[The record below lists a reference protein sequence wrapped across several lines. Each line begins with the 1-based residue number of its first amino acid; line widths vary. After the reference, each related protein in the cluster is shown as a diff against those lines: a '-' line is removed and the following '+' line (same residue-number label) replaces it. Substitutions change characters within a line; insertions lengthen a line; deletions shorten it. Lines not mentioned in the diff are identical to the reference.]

1 MVPVSS
7 TVTEPIFYTIFEAT
21 ENTGYQ
27 PPGESDPGP
36 GITTITFNEFIPY
49 PVFPDDPFTLQR
61 ISRILTSSHS
71 FEYVGTGTDINRST
85 PLVGGVP
92 IKENEVVA
100 SEGAQIPFTS
110 TDQKGNFDIGEG
122 LQIDQTTST
131 IRGRDFSRAIQV
143 EVTPLILALR

>member
-1 MVPVSS
+1 MVTPELQLPLQNQFS
-7 TVTEPIFYTIFEAT
+7 ILFFEAT
-21 ENTGYQ
+21 PNTGYYNKLT
-27 PPGESDPGP
+27 ESDPGIV

-85 PLVGGVP
+85 PLVGGVT

-100 SEGAQIPFTS
+100 SGGS
-110 TDQKGNFDIGEG
+110 TNSFYIYRSK
-122 LQIDQTTST
+122 
-131 IRGRDFSRAIQV
+131 R
-143 EVTPLILALR
+143 